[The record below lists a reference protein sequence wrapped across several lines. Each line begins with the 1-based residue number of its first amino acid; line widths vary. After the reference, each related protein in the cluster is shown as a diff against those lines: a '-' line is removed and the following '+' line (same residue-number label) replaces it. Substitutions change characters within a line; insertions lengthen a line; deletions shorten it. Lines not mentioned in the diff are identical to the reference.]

1 MSANIPREE
10 QRHPRRNEDRA
21 AVDRLLNAEPTGYNL
36 GELARL
42 RIRYRDFPGE
52 PDLRQDLDRLLQQWQ
67 LDEAELFARTQQL
80 HQARQVYRP
89 RGQEGEDWS

>member
-1 MSANIPREE
+1 MSTETNRE
-10 QRHPRRNEDRA
+10 QRHPRRSEDRA
-21 AVDRLLNAEPTGYNL
+21 AIARLLAEDPTSYNL

-52 PDLRQDLDRLLQQWQ
+52 PDLCRDLDRLLQQWQ
-67 LDEAELFARTQQL
+67 LSEAELFARTREL

-89 RGQEGEDWS
+89 RTEGSEDWS

>member
-1 MSANIPREE
+1 MSAETTRE
-10 QRHPRRNEDRA
+10 QRHPRRSEDRA
-21 AVDRLLNAEPTGYNL
+21 AINRLLAEDPTSYNL

-52 PDLRQDLDRLLQQWQ
+52 PEMRNDLDRLLQQWQ
-67 LDEAELFARTQQL
+67 LSEAELFERTRQL

-89 RGQEGEDWS
+89 RSEGGEDWS